1 MHHTG
6 VEGQLSANEP
16 GVMEYPGD
24 AKPLASAPRL
34 GESPRSNNAKYLSR
48 GRLKMSAIIAEPTV
62 FLVDDDAQIVRA
74 LSRGLAAEGFSVR
87 SWTDALTFLREHDP
101 AAPGCLVTDVAMPSL
116 SGLELQ
122 TELVSSGCMRPI
134 VFITGKGDIPMS
146 VQAMRAGAVTFLPKP
161 VRLAD
166 LAAAVREAIDRD
178 VAIRESCKRRATI
191 DLRLNALTP
200 REREVLTHVVNGK
213 MNKQIAASLGAA
225 EKTVKVHRGRVMRK
239 MHVRSVAELVLITSQ
254 LAGTASGDHESSET
268 KVQ

>member
-1 MHHTG
+1 MMNTTT
-6 VEGQLSANEP
+6 P
-16 GVMEYPGD
+16 
-24 AKPLASAPRL
+24 
-34 GESPRSNNAKYLSR
+34 
-48 GRLKMSAIIAEPTV
+48 EPTV
-62 FLVDDDAQIVRA
+62 FLVDDDALIVRA
-74 LSRGLAAEGFSVR
+74 LSRGLAAEGFMVR
-87 SWTDALTFLREHDP
+87 SWTDATAFLREHDP
-101 AAPGCLVTDVAMPSL
+101 TVPGCLVTDVAMPTL

-122 TELVSSGCMRPI
+122 TELISSGCMRPI

-166 LAAAVREAIDRD
+166 LAAAVREAVDRD
-178 VAIRESCKRRATI
+178 ATIRESCRRRATI

-239 MHVRSVAELVLITSQ
+239 MHVRSVAELVLIASQ
-254 LAGTASGDHESSET
+254 LGATGSADHERSET

>member
-1 MHHTG
+1 VNTI
-6 VEGQLSANEP
+6 V
-16 GVMEYPGD
+16 
-24 AKPLASAPRL
+24 
-34 GESPRSNNAKYLSR
+34 
-48 GRLKMSAIIAEPTV
+48 AEPTV
-62 FLVDDDAQIVRA
+62 FLVDDDALIVRA
-74 LSRGLAAEGFSVR
+74 LSRGLAAEGFNVR
-87 SWTDALTFLREHDP
+87 SWTDALAFLREHDP
-101 AAPGCLVTDVAMPSL
+101 SVPGCLVTDVAMPSM

-122 TELVSSGCMRPI
+122 TELISSGCMRPI

-161 VRLAD
+161 VRLAE
-166 LAAAVREAIDRD
+166 LAAAAREAIDRD
-178 VAIRESCKRRATI
+178 AAIRESCKRRATI

-254 LAGTASGDHESSET
+254 LAATGSVDHERSET